1 MDFLKKDFIFKDVN
15 KLKGVGTQLSKYLKN
30 KGIEKIK
37 DIILNLPYSETDR
50 SKLVKLNNLEIDKG
64 EPLKGKLLIQ
74 MFEKSSLRTR
84 LSFYLAIKQLGGS
97 TLTLR
102 PDELHLAK
110 GGESIQ
116 DTAKIL
122 SNFGN
127 AFMLRTDSDK
137 KLEEFEKYLSIPI
150 INGLSPSSH
159 PTQILSDIFTVEE
172 IKNKPISNLK
182 ITWIGDS
189 NNVLNSLIAA
199 SIKFSFKLNIGCP
212 TKYQPSK
219 IIMKYIKSN
228 NNKIRIL
235 HDPKKAAKGA
245 DVIFSDKVIS
255 MNDKVNKSK
264 KLGQFKKFKIN
275 KKLMSLAKKNCIFL
289 HCLPRGKEVEEDV
302 FLSKQSKVWQQALN
316 RVHVQKSI
324 LLYCFGKLR

>member
-1 MDFLKKDFIFKDVN
+1 MKHFIN
-15 KLKGVGTQLSKYLKN
+15 L
-30 KGIEKIK
+30 K
-37 DIILNLPYSETDR
+37 DIPSKDLRMIITDAKKRKNLR
-50 SKLVKLNNLEIDKG
+50 KKLNTLEVDIG

-102 PDELHLAK
+102 PDELHLSK
-110 GGESIQ
+110 GGESIE

-137 KLEEFEKYLSIPI
+137 KLEEFKKHLTIPM

-159 PTQILSDIFTVEE
+159 ATQILSDIFTIEE
-172 IKNKPISNLK
+172 IKKKSISKLE
-182 ITWIGDS
+182 ICWIGDS

-199 SIKFSFKLNIGCP
+199 SIKFSFKLSIGCP
-212 TKYQPSK
+212 KNYWPNK
-219 IIMKYIKSN
+219 EIISYIKKN
-228 NNKIRIL
+228 KNKIFI
-235 HDPKKAAKGA
+235 HNDPKKAATNA

-255 MNDKVNKSK
+255 MNDKVNKKK
-264 KLGQFKKFKIN
+264 KLFHFKKFKVD
-275 KKLMSLAKKNCIFL
+275 KKLMSFAKKSCIFL
-289 HCLPRGKEVEEDV
+289 HCLPRGTEVDEKV
-302 FLSKQSKVWQQALN
+302 FLSKQSKVWLQAIN

>member
-1 MDFLKKDFIFKDVN
+1 MKHFINLADVPSKDLRKIINDAKKRKNSRKKLDNLEVDKDV
-15 KLKGVGTQLSKYLKN
+15 
-30 KGIEKIK
+30 
-37 DIILNLPYSETDR
+37 
-50 SKLVKLNNLEIDKG
+50 
-64 EPLKGKLLIQ
+64 PLKGKLLIQ

-102 PDELHLAK
+102 PDELHLSK
-110 GGESIQ
+110 GGESIG

-127 AFMLRTDSDK
+127 AFMLRTSSDK
-137 KLEEFEKYLSIPI
+137 KLREFRKHLSIPI

-159 PTQILSDIFTVEE
+159 PTQILSDVFTIEE
-172 IKNKPISNLK
+172 IKKKPISKLNV
-182 ITWIGDS
+182 TWIGDS
-189 NNVLNSLIAA
+189 NNVLNSLITA

-212 TKYQPSK
+212 KNYQPNKK
-219 IIMKYIKSN
+219 ILSYIKKSKN
-228 NNKIRIL
+228 IISITN
-235 HDPKKAAKGA
+235 DPQKAVLNA

-255 MNDKVNKSK
+255 MNDKVDKIK
-264 KLGQFKKFKIN
+264 KLNHFKKFKIN
-275 KKLMSLAKKNCIFL
+275 KKLMSFAKKNCIFL
-289 HCLPRGKEVEEDV
+289 HCLPRGTEVDEKI
-302 FLSKQSKVWQQALN
+302 FLSKQSKVWIQALN